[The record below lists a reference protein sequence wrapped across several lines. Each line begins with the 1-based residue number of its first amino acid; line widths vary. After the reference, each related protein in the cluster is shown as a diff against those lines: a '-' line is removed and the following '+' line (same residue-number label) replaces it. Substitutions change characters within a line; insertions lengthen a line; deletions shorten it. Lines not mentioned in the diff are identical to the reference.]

1 MGIILPTKFL
11 KNFSKKYLTM
21 KKGCGNIDE
30 LRQEE
35 GASSK
40 EFKKSS
46 KKGLTKAS
54 GCDNIDKLLAWSEK
68 AETRKDGQP
77 KKPGFPKNPKV
88 FWEKEQPLKRAMV
101 TCVTEQKGE
110 LRRDV

>member
-1 MGIILPTKFL
+1 M
-11 KNFSKKYLTM
+11 
-21 KKGCGNIDE
+21 
-30 LRQEE
+30 
-35 GASSK
+35 
-40 EFKKSS
+40 KKSS

-54 GCDNIDKLLAWSEK
+54 GCDNIDKLLARSEK

-101 TCVTEQKGE
+101 TCVTEQEGE